1 MMNFIKNDILVVT
14 AISRGTKV
22 TTVGAILKLLYP
34 LKLLSLF
41 NFRFLPQLIPD
52 RVRHL
57 RIPNRWY
64 IGSYL
69 YKQRVF
75 LQLRSKYEYIFPGL
89 PDGAGILS
97 GLGCV
102 CPLIGGSVDS
112 VESSRPVKEV
122 GHPNK
127 PFFVLTD
134 LGSDII
140 EKLNV
145 FRIYFHYFTVV
156 DR

>member
-14 AISRGTKV
+14 AIQGVQKLQRLEQF
-22 TTVGAILKLLYP
+22 LKLLYP

-102 CPLIGGSVDS
+102 LSLI
-112 VESSRPVKEV
+112 
-122 GHPNK
+122 H
-127 PFFVLTD
+127 
-134 LGSDII
+134 I
-140 EKLNV
+140 
-145 FRIYFHYFTVV
+145 
-156 DR
+156 

>member
-97 GLGCV
+97 GLGCQ
-102 CPLIGGSVDS
+102 I
-112 VESSRPVKEV
+112 SR
-122 GHPNK
+122 
-127 PFFVLTD
+127 FFVLTD